1 MKGIILAG
9 GRGSRLYPITKATCK
24 QLLPIYDKPMIY
36 YPLSVLMMAQ
46 IREILLITTPEDR
59 ERFQQLLGDGS
70 QWGISISYDVQKVP
84 LGIADSFCIAEKFIG
99 DGSVALILGDNI
111 FYGHNFSNVLQE
123 ARALHAGAMVFGYEV
138 QDPERYGVL
147 AFNEVG
153 EISDI
158 IEKPK
163 NPPSRFA
170 VTGLYFY
177 DNQVIEIA
185 KSLKPSA
192 RGEYEITDVNVAY
205 LKRGALQCHLFERG
219 FAWLDTGTPTAMQ
232 QASSYVQTIQERQG
246 IKIGCVEE
254 IALEMGYIT
263 FEEFYALAQELV
275 ASEYGGYLA
284 KLTPTSFAT
293 VRDKAGLL
301 S

>member
-46 IREILLITTPEDR
+46 IREIMLITTPEDT

-70 QWGISISYDVQKVP
+70 QWGISITYDVQKVP
-84 LGIADSFCIAEKFIG
+84 QGIADSFVIAEKFIG

-111 FYGHNFSNVLQE
+111 FYGHNFASVLQE
-123 ARALHAGAMVFGYEV
+123 ARELHTGAKVFGYEV

-147 AFNEVG
+147 AFNEEG
-153 EISDI
+153 QIIDI

-177 DNQVIEIA
+177 DNQVIDIA
-185 KSLKPSA
+185 KSLKPSL

-232 QASSYVQTIQERQG
+232 QAASYVQTIQERQG
-246 IKIGCVEE
+246 IMIGCVEE
-254 IALEMGYIT
+254 TALNMGFINQNE
-263 FEEFYALAQELV
+263 FIKLAEELMP
-275 ASEYGGYLA
+275 SEYGQYLMRTWERA
-284 KLTPTSFAT
+284 F
-293 VRDKAGLL
+293 GLVYL
-301 S
+301 